1 MAIRGLLFDFDGLLI
16 DTETPSRL
24 AYEELYRE
32 HGHELPLDQWATLVG
47 TIGAEFDP
55 DAHLEEL
62 VGRPLD
68 HVALAERR
76 RAREFELCDLEDLRP
91 GIADYLAEADRRGL
105 KTAIVSSSTTE
116 WIERHL
122 QRLERVKGWGA
133 IVAANG
139 DVRRAKPQPDLY
151 LEALDLLALQP
162 SEAIA
167 FEDSLNGIRAA
178 KAAGVFVVAVPNP
191 ITETFALDEA
201 DLLLG
206 SLDRLPLDELLERA
220 SGAGS

>member
-1 MAIRGLLFDFDGLLI
+1 VAIRGLLFDFDGLLI

-32 HGHELPLDQWATLVG
+32 HGHELPLDSWATLVG

-55 DAHLEEL
+55 DAHLEGL

-68 HVALAERR
+68 RERLTQWR
-76 RAREFELCDLEDLRP
+76 RAREDELCDLEDLRP
-91 GIADYLAEADRRGL
+91 GIEDYLAEAERRGL
-105 KTAIVSSSTTE
+105 KTAIVSSSTRE
-116 WIERHL
+116 WIARHL
-122 QRLERVKGWGA
+122 ERLDRVNSWDA
-133 IVAANG
+133 IVAADG
-139 DVRRAKPQPDLY
+139 DVDRAKPQPALY
-151 LEALDLLALQP
+151 LEALEALGLPP

-178 KAAGVFVVAVPNP
+178 KAAGIFCVAVPNP

-201 DLLLG
+201 DLLLV
-206 SLDRLPLDELLERA
+206 SLEEVPLEELLERVY
-220 SGAGS
+220 G

>member
-32 HGHELPLDQWATLVG
+32 HGHELPLEQWATLVG
-47 TIGAEFDP
+47 TIGADFNP

-76 RAREFELCDLEDLRP
+76 RAREFELCDIEDFRP
-91 GIADYLAEADRRGL
+91 GIEDYLADAEALGL
-105 KTAIVSSSTTE
+105 TTAIVSSSTTE
-116 WIERHL
+116 WIHRHL
-122 QRLERVKGWGA
+122 DRLDRRNSFDT

-139 DVRRAKPQPDLY
+139 DVARAKPQPDLY
-151 LEALDLLALQP
+151 REALEVLGLKP

-178 KAAGVFVVAVPNP
+178 KGAGIFVVAVPNP

-206 SLDRLPLDELLERA
+206 SLEELSLDELISRA
-220 SGAGS
+220 DAGR

>member
-1 MAIRGLLFDFDGLLI
+1 VATRGLLFDFDGLLI

-32 HGHELPLDQWATLVG
+32 HGHELPLDKWATLVG
-47 TIGAEFDP
+47 TIGAEWDP
-55 DAHLEEL
+55 DVHLEGL

-68 HVALAERR
+68 HVALAEKR
-76 RAREFELCDLEDLRP
+76 RAREHELCDLEDLRP
-91 GIADYLAEADRRGL
+91 GIEDYLAEAERRGL
-105 KTAIVSSSTTE
+105 RTAIVSSSDTN
-116 WIERHL
+116 WIDRHL
-122 QRLERVKGWGA
+122 GRLDRRNSFDA

-139 DVRRAKPQPDLY
+139 DVARAKPEPHLY
-151 LEALDLLALQP
+151 LEALDFLGLQP
-162 SEAIA
+162 SEGIA

-178 KAAGVFVVAVPNP
+178 KGAGLFVVAVPNP

-206 SLDRLPLDELLERA
+206 SLEELPLDELIERVD
-220 SGAGS
+220 GNR

>member
-1 MAIRGLLFDFDGLLI
+1 LFDFDGLLI

-32 HGHELPLDQWATLVG
+32 HGHELPLDKWATLVG
-47 TIGAEFDP
+47 TIGAPFDP

-62 VGRPLD
+62 VGQPLD
-68 HVALAERR
+68 RDVLTRRR
-76 RAREFELCDLEDLRP
+76 RAREDELCDLEDLRP
-91 GIADYLAEADRRGL
+91 GIENYLDDAARLGL
-105 KTAIVSSSTTE
+105 ETAIVSSSTTE
-116 WIERHL
+116 WITRHL
-122 QRLERVKGWGA
+122 SRLGRENGWGV

-139 DVRRAKPQPDLY
+139 DIARAKPQPDLY
-151 LEALDLLALQP
+151 VDALRSLGLEP

-178 KAAGVFVVAVPNP
+178 KGAGVFVVAVPNP

-201 DLLLG
+201 DLLLT
-206 SLDRLPLDELLERA
+206 SLDAVPLQDLIERVER
-220 SGAGS
+220 SV

>member
-1 MAIRGLLFDFDGLLI
+1 VTIRGLLFDFDGLLI

-32 HGHELPLDQWATLVG
+32 HGHELPLDKWATLVG

-68 HVALAERR
+68 HATLTARR
-76 RAREFELCDLEDLRP
+76 RAREDELCDLEDLRP
-91 GIADYLAEADRRGL
+91 GIEDYLAEADRRGL
-105 KTAIVSSSTTE
+105 KTAIVSSSTNE

-122 QRLERVKGWGA
+122 KRLDRTNGFEAV
-133 IVAANG
+133 IAANG
-139 DVRRAKPQPDLY
+139 DTERAKPQPALY
-151 LEALDLLALQP
+151 VEALDALGLAAD
-162 SEAIA
+162 EAIA

-178 KAAGVFVVAVPNP
+178 KGAGVFCVAVPNP

-206 SLDRLPLDELLERA
+206 SLEEMPLDELLTRVSCTA
-220 SGAGS
+220 

>member
-32 HGHELPLDQWATLVG
+32 HGHELPLDKWATLVG

-62 VGRPLD
+62 VGQPLD
-68 HVALAERR
+68 RERIAQR
-76 RAREFELCDLEDLRP
+76 LRAREHELCDLEDLRP
-91 GIADYLAEADRRGL
+91 GIEDYLAEAERLGL
-105 KTAIVSSSTTE
+105 KTAIVSSSTRE
-116 WIERHL
+116 WIARHL
-122 QRLERVKGWGA
+122 QRLDRERWDA
-133 IVAANG
+133 IVAADG
-139 DVRRAKPQPDLY
+139 DVTRAKPQPTLY
-151 LEALDLLALQP
+151 LAALGALGLKP
-162 SEAIA
+162 SEGIA

-178 KAAGVFVVAVPNP
+178 KGAGIFCVAVPNP

-206 SLDRLPLDELLERA
+206 SLEELPLDELVSRVDGRL
-220 SGAGS
+220 